1 METIRPMSDD
11 RFTTIDGVGKA
22 KLEKIIGHFIKQ
34 FQKTK
39 LKKNLKRS

>member
-22 KLEKIIGHFIKQ
+22 KLEKYGMP
-34 FQKTK
+34 
-39 LKKNLKRS
+39 L